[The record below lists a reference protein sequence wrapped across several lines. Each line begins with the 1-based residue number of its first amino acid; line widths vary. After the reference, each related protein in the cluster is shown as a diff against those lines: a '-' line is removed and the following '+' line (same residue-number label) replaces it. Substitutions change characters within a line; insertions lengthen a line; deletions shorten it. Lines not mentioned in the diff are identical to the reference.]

1 MKKLLIGFGVLAATV
16 AVLPMFAA
24 FEAHVINVT
33 ATIENALSVPT
44 ESISF
49 GTVFP
54 QEHLNKAL
62 DISLSSS
69 FLAEGRVDD
78 VDYFIRQKPK
88 CGITSQNGTVLD
100 KSSPVLF
107 KTGHIIVGNN
117 PQTPE
122 VETYWVDCGDAPRAL
137 ISGETWGVLPMLCP
151 YISKHPDDVPFPN
164 DQKLNSFHQPFEII
178 NGGIKWNDTAGHL
191 AKSQQD
197 TVDNWTVDLA
207 VPCFGGYCAQDWAD
221 FVKKI
226 SENPDIN
233 PSDYVQPKD
242 NEHKVFGCDL
252 WIEVGSISLPGL
264 GCKGKI
270 DLMLV
275 LDRSGSISTSEMN
288 TLKTAAKAF
297 VDALLISPDGSH
309 GGQTSFATVGTLDHH
324 LTGDANSLKA
334 AIDALSPGGYTNL
347 KEGIELANGELAD
360 PTYDRTDITSPDY
373 IVIITDGAP
382 NEPGTEAEAKA
393 LAKAAADA
401 AKAAG
406 TEVYVVGVGTTPS
419 TSQWLKDNI
428 VSLPVASHYFDA
440 GDFTQ
445 LESVL
450 KQIAACENNG

>member
-1 MKKLLIGFGVLAATV
+1 MKKLLVFSGAIAALLVSVVGFS
-16 AVLPMFAA
+16 A
-24 FEAHVINVT
+24 FEAHVVNVT
-33 ATIENALSVPT
+33 ATIENALTVPT
-44 ESISF
+44 ESITF

-54 QEHLNKAL
+54 QEHLNKPL
-62 DISLSSS
+62 SISLSQS
-69 FLAEGRVDD
+69 FIDEGRVDD
-78 VDYFIRQKPK
+78 VNYFIRQKPK
-88 CGITSQNGTVLD
+88 CGVTTLD
-100 KSSPVLF
+100 GKILIEGSTQ
-107 KTGHIIVGNN
+107 TGHIIVDASAEGG
-117 PQTPE
+117 
-122 VETYWVDCGDAPRAL
+122 YRIDCGESPVPYDTA
-137 ISGETWGVLPMLCP
+137 THKYGVLPMLCP
-151 YISKHPDDVPFPN
+151 YISKHPDDTPFTN
-164 DQKLNSFHQPFEII
+164 DQSQNSFHQPFTII
-178 NGGIKWNDTAGHL
+178 NGGINWNDTNGHL
-191 AKSQQD
+191 AKSQND
-197 TVDNWTVDLA
+197 LVDNWTIDLA
-207 VPCFGGYCAQDWAD
+207 VPCFGGYCAQDWND
-221 FVKKI
+221 FVKKV
-226 SENPDIN
+226 SGDPQIN
-233 PSDYVQPKD
+233 PADYVQPKD

-252 WIEVGSISLPGL
+252 WVEVGGISLPGL

-297 VDALLISPDGSH
+297 VDALLISSDGSH

-324 LTGDANSLKA
+324 LTGDASSLKA

-347 KEGIELANGELAD
+347 KEGIELANGELAN
-360 PTYDRTDITSPDY
+360 PTYDRNDVTSPDY

-406 TEVYVVGVGTTPS
+406 TEVFVVGVGTTPS